1 MFSIINL
8 LNYSID
14 LHQKEMEHVRS
25 TKVSDENADEG
36 TKDGEHPELKED
48 EECHSKKEARR
59 RQSQRIS
66 QD

>member
-25 TKVSDENADEG
+25 AKVSDENTDME
-36 TKDGEHPELKED
+36 TKDDEHPELNN
-48 EECHSKKEARR
+48 EESTN
-59 RQSQRIS
+59 
-66 QD
+66 D